1 MTMVRLGF
9 RQTWIG
15 ASAADLD
22 RTRACFDRDHAV
34 VLPELLEREVLA
46 FAQRQVELDGFE
58 ERVHDQ
64 LSSRPVDLK
73 LKAGVASGLFMLLT
87 NDGRF
92 LEFVRR
98 VTGLTDIRSFSGVI
112 HRRVPHAGHDDAWHN
127 DLVDGRLAVLS
138 INLSSAPYEGGVLQ
152 IRELPAGRIV
162 YEFANAR
169 PGDAVLFAL
178 GDRLQH
184 RVTPPEGRVARTVCA
199 GWFRGEPVR
208 LSVGLADSN
217 AR

>member
-1 MTMVRLGF
+1 MTIVRLGF
-9 RQTWIG
+9 RRTWIG
-15 ASAADLD
+15 ASAADLE

-34 VLPELLEREVLA
+34 VLRELLEPDVLA

-64 LSSRPVDLK
+64 LSSRPVDLR
-73 LKAGVASGLFMLLT
+73 LNAGVASAVFMLLT
-87 NDGRF
+87 NDARF
-92 LEFVRR
+92 LEFVRC
-98 VTGLTDIRSFSGVI
+98 VTGLSDIRSFRGVI
-112 HRRVPHAGHDDAWHN
+112 HRRVPNAGHDDAWHN

-138 INLSSAPYEGGVLQ
+138 INLSSEPHEGGVLQ
-152 IRELPAGRIV
+152 IREVPAGRIV
-162 YEFANAR
+162 YEFANTR

-199 GWFRGEPVR
+199 GWFRNEPVR
-208 LSVGLADSN
+208 PSLGSIN
-217 AR
+217 N